1 MADRGGAGQLGD
13 HAFLAE
19 VVADMTGGAM
29 TEKLAILVSDDS
41 CGFLPTMLQRVKP
54 RAVSAAESMWPYTPK
69 IPHSSC
75 SLSSSNGLV
84 VRTPAKFPH

>member
-1 MADRGGAGQLGD
+1 MGD

-19 VVADMTGGAM
+19 VVADMAGGAM

-54 RAVSAAESMWPYTPK
+54 EGCKR
-69 IPHSSC
+69 C
-75 SLSSSNGLV
+75 
-84 VRTPAKFPH
+84 